1 MTDAVNISSRVRLA
15 RNLREY
21 PFPDRM
27 SDAQKA
33 EVIEKVKAA
42 VLNLSKKLLF
52 VNLSELSELDLVAM
66 VERHLISPEFADKQ
80 SGRALAVSEDESV
93 SIMINEEDHLRIQV
107 ILPGLCVEEAYRIAE
122 EIESELSLYLN
133 FAFDRNLGYLTQC
146 PTNLGTGMRASVMM
160 HLCAMT
166 ETRTVPRIATNLQKL
181 GIAIRGT
188 YGEGTDAT
196 SSLYQL
202 SNQVTLGIS
211 EAAAVENIRNI
222 ALQLSETEK
231 LTRENLMQSMEYQDK
246 ISRSMGILLT
256 ARLISYNEAVRLL
269 SNVRLGICEGIIDN
283 VSIDTVDKLIVS
295 IQPASLMRREG
306 RKLSPQ
312 ERDKVRAE
320 LIKSTLR

>member
-42 VLNLSKKLLF
+42 VGNLSKKLLF

-160 HLCAMT
+160 HLCAMS

>member
-52 VNLSELSELDLVAM
+52 VNLSELSELDLVSM

-160 HLCAMT
+160 HLCAMS

>member
-42 VLNLSKKLLF
+42 VGNLSKKLLF
-52 VNLSELSELDLVAM
+52 VNLSELSELELVAM

-160 HLCAMT
+160 HLCAMS

-211 EAAAVENIRNI
+211 EEAAVENIRNI

>member
-27 SDAQKA
+27 SDTQKA

-42 VLNLSKKLLF
+42 VGNLSKKLLF

-160 HLCAMT
+160 HLCAMA

-211 EAAAVENIRNI
+211 EEAAVENIRNI

>member
-1 MTDAVNISSRVRLA
+1 MTDAVNISSRIRLA

-42 VLNLSKKLLF
+42 VGNLSKKLLF
-52 VNLSELSELDLVAM
+52 VNLSELSELELVAM

-160 HLCAMT
+160 HLCAMS

-211 EAAAVENIRNI
+211 EEAAVENIRNI

>member
-42 VLNLSKKLLF
+42 VGNLSKKLLF

-107 ILPGLCVEEAYRIAE
+107 ILSGLCVEEAYRIAE

-160 HLCAMT
+160 HLCAMS

>member
-1 MTDAVNISSRVRLA
+1 MTDAVNISSRIRLA

-42 VLNLSKKLLF
+42 ISNSSKKLLF
-52 VNLSELSELDLVAM
+52 VNLSELSELDLVSM
-66 VERHLISPEFADKQ
+66 VERHLISPDFADKQ
-80 SGRALAVSEDESV
+80 RGRALAVSEDESI

-107 ILPGLCVEEAYRIAE
+107 ILPGLCIEEAYRIAE

-166 ETRTVPRIATNLQKL
+166 ETRSVSRIAANLQKL

-211 EAAAVENIRNI
+211 EESAVENIRNI

-283 VSIDTVDKLIVS
+283 VSVETVDKLIVN

-306 RKLSPQ
+306 RKLTPQ
-312 ERDKVRAE
+312 ERDKIRAE